1 MNSTSKNK
9 ITRRKF
15 VKTTGVALASSMIV
29 SPAFSS
35 VVNTVSKKLK
45 VALVGTGSR
54 GNSFYGKFL
63 KEQYNDVVE
72 FVGLSDINKG
82 RLEFS
87 KKHIGVDCP
96 TFIDF
101 DEMLD
106 KVEIDLLMVTTVDST
121 HDEFIIK
128 GLNKNINVLTE
139 KPMTTDEQKCQMI
152 IDAQRK
158 SKGKLIMAF
167 NYRYGKV
174 FTKLKEIIE
183 SKEIGD
189 LISVDL
195 NWYLN
200 TFHGADYFR
209 RWHGLRDKSGTL
221 LLHKSAHHF
230 DLLNWIIGS
239 DPVEVYA
246 NGALEKYGK
255 NNPFRGENCRSC
267 KHTKECA
274 FYYDITKNEH
284 YMNLY
289 VENEKYDGYIR
300 DNCLWREEID
310 IYDKM
315 SVLIKYA
322 NNVEVTYSL
331 TTYSPF
337 EGFRFAFN
345 GKDGRLE
352 THEGIPWR
360 KQNPEDQAKLHEKEM
375 DHTSHTKKEVRF
387 HEIVSQRNFEDF
399 KRIEFPYVRSGHWGG
414 DKLMFDEI
422 FRGENDK
429 FSLNHTANV
438 RDGSM
443 AVLIGIAARKSIEE
457 RKPIKI
463 SELTDLVPQKNKWVN

>member
-35 VVNTVSKKLK
+35 VVNNVSKKLK

-63 KEQYNDVVE
+63 KEEYSDVVE

-87 KKHIGVDCP
+87 KKYIGVDCP

-128 GLNKNINVLTE
+128 GLDKNINVLTE

-209 RWHGLRDKSGTL
+209 RWHGLREKSGTL

-255 NNPFRGENCRSC
+255 NNAFRGENCRSC
-267 KHTKECA
+267 EHTQNCA

-315 SVLIKYA
+315 SVLVKYA

-345 GKDGRLE
+345 GKEGRLE
-352 THEGIPWR
+352 TYEGIPWR
-360 KQNPEDQAKLHEKEM
+360 EENPEDQATLHEKEM
-375 DHTSHTKKEVRF
+375 DNTSHTKKEVRF

-422 FRGENDK
+422 FRGVNDK
-429 FSLNHTANV
+429 ASLNHAANV

-457 RKPIKI
+457 KKPIKI
-463 SELTDLVPQKNKWVN
+463 ADLTDLVPQKNKW

>member
-1 MNSTSKNK
+1 MNSNDKKS

-15 VKTTGVALASSMIV
+15 VQTTGVALAGSMIV
-29 SPAFSS
+29 SPAFSN
-35 VVNTVSKKLK
+35 VLNRGTQKRK

-63 KEQYNDVVE
+63 KMEYGDIIE
-72 FVGLSDINKG
+72 FVGLCDINKG

-87 KKHIGVDCP
+87 KKSIGVDCP
-96 TFIDF
+96 TFTNF

-106 KVEIDLLMVTTVDST
+106 SVEIDLLMVTTVDAT

-128 GLNKNINVLTE
+128 GLNKNIDVVTE
-139 KPMTTDEQKCQMI
+139 KPMTTDELKCQKI

-167 NYRYGKV
+167 NYRYGKI

-189 LISVDL
+189 LVSVDFH
-195 NWYLN
+195 WYLN

-209 RWHGLRDKSGTL
+209 RWHGIRDKSGTL

-230 DLLNWIIGS
+230 DLLNWFIGS

-255 NNPFRGENCRSC
+255 NNPFRGDNCRSC
-267 KHTKECA
+267 AHTKNCE
-274 FYYDITKNEH
+274 FYWDMTKNEE

-289 VENEKYDGYIR
+289 AANENYDGYLR
-300 DNCLWREEID
+300 DNCLFREEID
-310 IYDKM
+310 IFDKM
-315 SVLIKYA
+315 SVLVKYA

-331 TTYSPF
+331 TTYSPY
-337 EGFRFAFN
+337 EGFRIAFN
-345 GKDGRLE
+345 GRDGRLE
-352 THEGIPWR
+352 TQEGIPWR
-360 KQNPEDQAKLHEKEM
+360 EKESVDQAEIHQKEM
-375 DHTSHTKKEVRF
+375 DQSSHTKIETKF

-422 FRGENDK
+422 FKGEQSK
-429 FSLNHTANV
+429 PELNHAADI
-438 RDGSM
+438 RDGSL
-443 AVLIGIAARKSIEE
+443 AVLIGIAARKSIDTG
-457 RKPIKI
+457 KPIKI
-463 SELTDLVPQKNKWVN
+463 SELTDLIPQKNKWS

>member
-1 MNSTSKNK
+1 MNSKNNK
-9 ITRRKF
+9 NITRRKF
-15 VKTTGVALASSMIV
+15 VKTTGAAVAGSMIF
-29 SPAFSS
+29 SSAFSNVIS
-35 VVNTVSKKLK
+35 NSITKKR

-54 GNSFYGKFL
+54 GNSLYGKFL
-63 KEQYNDVVE
+63 KDEYGDLVE
-72 FVGLSDINKG
+72 FVGLCDINEG
-82 RLEFS
+82 RVKYA
-87 KKHIGVDCP
+87 KKFIGVECP
-96 TFIDF
+96 TFTNF
-101 DEMLD
+101 DEMLE
-106 KVEIDLLMVTTVDST
+106 KVDVDLLMVTTVDAT
-121 HDEFIIK
+121 HHEFIIK
-128 GLNKNINVLTE
+128 GLNKNIDVVTE
-139 KPMTTDEQKCQMI
+139 KPMTTDEKKCQQI
-152 IDAQRK
+152 IDAQRT

-230 DLLNWIIGS
+230 DLLNWMIGS

-255 NNPFRGENCRSC
+255 NNAFRGENCRTC
-267 KHTKECA
+267 KHAKDCD
-274 FYYDITKNEH
+274 FYYDITKNEN

-289 VENEKYDGYIR
+289 VENEKYDGYLR
-300 DNCLWREEID
+300 DNCLFREEID
-310 IYDKM
+310 IFDKM
-315 SVLIKYA
+315 SVLVKYA

-345 GKDGRLE
+345 GKEGRLE
-352 THEGIPWR
+352 TQEGIPWR
-360 KQNPEDQAKLHEKEM
+360 EVNPEDQAKIHEKEM
-375 DHTSHTKKEVRF
+375 DNTSHTKKEVNF
-387 HEIVSQRNFEDF
+387 HEIVTQRNFKDF

-422 FRGENDK
+422 FRGK
-429 FSLNHTANV
+429 SIHPTLNHPANV

-443 AVLIGIAARKSIEE
+443 AVLIGIAARKSIDSGM
-457 RKPIKI
+457 PIKI
-463 SELTDLVPQKNKWVN
+463 ADLTDLVPKIDKWS

>member
-1 MNSTSKNK
+1 MNSKSKNE

-15 VKTTGVALASSMIV
+15 VKTAGALVAGSMII
-29 SPAFSS
+29 SPAFS
-35 VVNTVSKKLK
+35 NILNEGTGKKK
-45 VALVGTGSR
+45 VAMVGTGSR

-63 KEQYNDVVE
+63 KEEYGDIVE
-72 FVGLSDINKG
+72 FVGLCDINKG
-82 RLEFS
+82 RLEYS
-87 KKHIGVDCP
+87 KKNIGVDCP
-96 TFIDF
+96 TFTDF
-101 DEMLD
+101 DEMLNTVD
-106 KVEIDLLMVTTVDST
+106 IDLLMVITVDAT
-121 HDEFIIK
+121 HHEFIVK
-128 GLNKNINVLTE
+128 GLNKNIDVVTE
-139 KPMTTDEQKCQMI
+139 KPMTTDEEKCQVI

-183 SKEIGD
+183 TKEIGD
-189 LISVDL
+189 LISIDL

-209 RWHGLRDKSGTL
+209 RWHGIRGKSGTL

-230 DLLNWIIGS
+230 DLLNWFIGS

-255 NNPFRGENCRSC
+255 NNSFRGENCRSC
-267 KHTKECA
+267 EHTKECE
-274 FYYDITKNEH
+274 FYWDITKKQK
-284 YMNLY
+284 YMDLY
-289 VENEKYDGYIR
+289 VQNEKYDGYLR

-310 IYDKM
+310 IFDKM
-315 SVLIKYA
+315 SVLVKYA

-337 EGFRFAFN
+337 EGFRIAFN

-352 THEGIPWR
+352 TQEGIPWR
-360 KQNPEDQAKLHEKEM
+360 NADNEDQAKLHEKEM
-375 DHTSHTKKEVRF
+375 DNSSHTKMEHKF
-387 HEIVSQRNFEDF
+387 HEIVTQRNFKDY

-422 FRGENDK
+422 FRSKSVNPG
-429 FSLNHTANV
+429 LNHPANV
-438 RDGSM
+438 RDGSL
-443 AVLIGIAARKSIEE
+443 AVLIGIAARKSIDTGM
-457 RKPIKI
+457 PIKI
-463 SELTDLVPQKNKWVN
+463 ADLTDLVPQINKWG

>member
-1 MNSTSKNK
+1 MNSKSNNE

-15 VKTTGVALASSMIV
+15 VKTTGAAVAGSMII
-29 SPAFSS
+29 SPAFSNILNNS
-35 VVNTVSKKLK
+35 SGKKK

-54 GNSFYGKFL
+54 GNSFFGKFL
-63 KEQYNDVVE
+63 KEEYVDIIE
-72 FVGLSDINKG
+72 FVGLCDINKG

-87 KKHIGVDCP
+87 KKNIGVDCP
-96 TFIDF
+96 TFTDF
-101 DEMLD
+101 DEMLNTVD
-106 KVEIDLLMVTTVDST
+106 IDLLMVTTVDAT
-121 HDEFIIK
+121 HHEFIIK
-128 GLNKNINVLTE
+128 GLSKNIDVVTE
-139 KPMTTDEQKCQMI
+139 KPMTTDEQKCQQI
-152 IDAQRK
+152 IDAQRN

-167 NYRYGKV
+167 NYRYGIL

-200 TFHGADYFR
+200 TYHGADYFR

-230 DLLNWIIGS
+230 DLLNWFIGS

-255 NNPFRGENCRSC
+255 NNSFRGKNCRSC
-267 KHTKECA
+267 EHTNKCE
-274 FYYDITKNEH
+274 FYWDITKKEK
-284 YMNLY
+284 YMDLY
-289 VENEKYDGYIR
+289 VENEKYDGYFR

-310 IYDKM
+310 IFDKM
-315 SVLIKYA
+315 SVLVKYA

-345 GKDGRLE
+345 GKEGRLE
-352 THEGIPWR
+352 TQEGIPWR
-360 KQNPEDQAKLHEKEM
+360 EENPEDQAKLHDKEM
-375 DHTSHTKKEVRF
+375 DNSSHTKKEVKF
-387 HEIVSQRNFEDF
+387 HEIVTQRNFEDF
-399 KRIEFPYVRSGHWGG
+399 KRIELPYVRSGHWGG

-422 FRGENDK
+422 FRGENLKSELMHSAD
-429 FSLNHTANV
+429 V
-438 RDGSM
+438 RDGSL
-443 AVLIGIAARKSIEE
+443 AVLIGIAARKSIDSGL
-457 RKPIKI
+457 PIKI
-463 SELTDLVPQKNKWVN
+463 ADLTDLVPKFNKWG